1 MKDKKNIIIAILSG
15 IIILGIGYMIGYRNQ
30 SKEVPDLPPQP
41 TINESV
47 TSNSTKQTT
56 TSTFKDV
63 ELTDKTSE
71 NNRNLPT
78 ELLPYSDEEIEYARV
93 WLAVMGEDYLDRIGR
108 ENFNLNISF
117 VKKGEPLYFPKS
129 ELNINWPQ
137 DTILLTGNASAQGQI
152 FYSSN
157 FDGSVS
163 VYPMPSHWHQDPKDL
178 ADDDYMT
185 KYLNSI
191 LSDKKVVPIP
201 AGNPKL
207 VKELVQLEK
216 IYK

>member
-15 IIILGIGYMIGYRNQ
+15 IIILGIGYMIGSRNQ
-30 SKEVPDLPPQP
+30 SKEVTDLTPKP

-78 ELLPYSDEEIEYARV
+78 ELLPYTDEEIEYARV
-93 WLAVMGEDYLDRIGR
+93 WLAIMGEDYLEQVDSNDQFRLGVTLIP
-108 ENFNLNISF
+108 
-117 VKKGEPLYFPKS
+117 KGEHIGYGKNTYDVTWPKNVIALYA
-129 ELNINWPQ
+129 NV
-137 DTILLTGNASAQGQI
+137 SAMGQI

-157 FDGSVS
+157 FDGTVS
-163 VYPMPSHWHQDPKDL
+163 VYTEMPSHWHYSQEEFEDETFMMNLLNKIKNT
-178 ADDDYMT
+178 T
-185 KYLNSI
+185 KI
-191 LSDKKVVPIP
+191 VPIP
-201 AGNPKL
+201 AGNPTK
-207 VKELVQLEK
+207 VKEIIERIQ
-216 IYK
+216 

>member
-15 IIILGIGYMIGYRNQ
+15 IIILGIGYIIGSRSQNKETMNLTSQ
-30 SKEVPDLPPQP
+30 STLTKT
-41 TINESV
+41 TIN
-47 TSNSTKQTT
+47 NSTNQTT
-56 TSTFKDV
+56 NSTFKDV
-63 ELTDKTSE
+63 ELTDKTSQ

-93 WLAVMGEDYLDRIGR
+93 WLAVMGEDFLDKIGK
-108 ENFNLNISF
+108 ENFNLNISI

-129 ELNINWPQ
+129 ELDINWPQ
-137 DTILLTGNASAQGQI
+137 DTIILTGNASAQGQI

-163 VYPMPSHWHQDPKDL
+163 VYPMPSHWHQDPRDL

-191 LSDKKVVPIP
+191 LDDKKIVPIP

>member
-30 SKEVPDLPPQP
+30 SKEVPDFPPQP

-93 WLAVMGEDYLDRIGR
+93 WLAVMGEDYLEQVDSNDQFRLGVTLIP
-108 ENFNLNISF
+108 
-117 VKKGEPLYFPKS
+117 KGEHIGYGKNTYDVTWPKNVIALYA
-129 ELNINWPQ
+129 NV
-137 DTILLTGNASAQGQI
+137 SAMGQI

-157 FDGSVS
+157 FDGTVS
-163 VYPMPSHWHQDPKDL
+163 VYTEMPSHWHYSQEEFEDETFMMNLLNKIKNT
-178 ADDDYMT
+178 T
-185 KYLNSI
+185 KI
-191 LSDKKVVPIP
+191 VPIP
-201 AGNPKL
+201 AGNPTK
-207 VKELVQLEK
+207 VKEIIERIQ
-216 IYK
+216 